1 MNTPRILVAGLIGGV
16 FAFLA
21 GFLIYGVL
29 LDGGMPSGMASVQR
43 PQAEMVWWAIVV
55 SNLLWGLFIAYVFVQ
70 WANISSLQGGAVGG
84 AVMGFLIS
92 AAYDTGLYSMTT
104 LYTMQDIVMDVGMTT
119 VFTALLGAVVGWW
132 LSRSAGK

>member
-55 SNLLWGLFIAYVFVQ
+55 SNLLWGLFIAYIFVQ